1 MERAFSFNFGAVRV
15 HTGTEA
21 SDAAAALDARALT
34 AGTDILFRAG
44 SYAPGTTSGDRLLA
58 HELSHVVQQSQ
69 GLSRQAID
77 GGPPDGLERAARL
90 AADRATPAAEREADG
105 AARIASTGGSVPT
118 LSRQPRTI
126 ARQDHDAGAPPAPL
140 TVPVSSNADPIAV
153 RTNALDFANN
163 IHAKF
168 GDEGGNTEVTGGV
181 SWQTDGSGK
190 VATVNSTW
198 AVNEHFPSVLVA
210 PGSSISDAE
219 LAACRSLAS
228 RIQQHEDSH
237 AAIEKTRR
245 ERLLAALKGSS
256 DADASKKVDTMECEI
271 GAAQRALD
279 CKEGKMTL
287 NASNQLELSPVDH
300 PEYIPANCPQQFK
313 SGGCAAPAG
322 PAKKP

>member
-1 MERAFSFNFGAVRV
+1 
-15 HTGTEA
+15 
-21 SDAAAALDARALT
+21 
-34 AGTDILFRAG
+34 
-44 SYAPGTTSGDRLLA
+44 
-58 HELSHVVQQSQ
+58 
-69 GLSRQAID
+69 
-77 GGPPDGLERAARL
+77 
-90 AADRATPAAEREADG
+90 
-105 AARIASTGGSVPT
+105 
-118 LSRQPRTI
+118 
-126 ARQDHDAGAPPAPL
+126 
-140 TVPVSSNADPIAV
+140 
-153 RTNALDFANN
+153 
-163 IHAKF
+163 
-168 GDEGGNTEVTGGV
+168 
-181 SWQTDGSGK
+181 
-190 VATVNSTW
+190 
-198 AVNEHFPSVLVA
+198 
-210 PGSSISDAE
+210 
-219 LAACRSLAS
+219 LAS